1 MYPGGVYHPPPS
13 VFQRLDDEGIRVAD
27 ALRYY
32 PYRATFDFECYFD
45 STVLPPNSDK
55 VQWIARHVPLSV
67 SVVSNVSEHEE
78 ARCYVTDGD
87 SDTLVAAMMTD
98 LEATSD
104 AAFDLFKPRYEHVFD
119 ELRELMTEWD
129 EALREDAEEEEAV
142 GEEEKTSLP
151 NNPYTALTEQLLA
164 WLHQMP
170 VLGFNSGRYD
180 LNSVK
185 QFLVPWLLLSD
196 GKEIASC
203 FVIKRNNTFMCLST
217 TKLKFLDMMNY
228 LAPCFS

>member
-45 STVLPPNSDK
+45 SAGLPPNSDK

-67 SVVSNVSEHEE
+67 SVATNVSEHEE

-98 LEATSD
+98 LEATSN
-104 AAFDLFKPRYEHVFD
+104 AAFDLLKHRYEHVFD
-119 ELRELMTEWD
+119 
-129 EALREDAEEEEAV
+129 
-142 GEEEKTSLP
+142 
-151 NNPYTALTEQLLA
+151 
-164 WLHQMP
+164 
-170 VLGFNSGRYD
+170 
-180 LNSVK
+180 
-185 QFLVPWLLLSD
+185 
-196 GKEIASC
+196 
-203 FVIKRNNTFMCLST
+203 
-217 TKLKFLDMMNY
+217 
-228 LAPCFS
+228 